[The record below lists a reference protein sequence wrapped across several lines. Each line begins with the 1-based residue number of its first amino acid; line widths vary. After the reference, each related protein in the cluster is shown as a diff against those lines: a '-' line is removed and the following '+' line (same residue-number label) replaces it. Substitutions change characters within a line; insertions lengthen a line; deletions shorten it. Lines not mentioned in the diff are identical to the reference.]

1 MQSEV
6 EGSLLHSLTTH
17 ASQQV
22 LPLDINSL
30 LLEFTDVFQEPSG
43 LPPCRVGHDHK
54 IPLTQGANPVNKRP
68 YRYAKQQKQI
78 IDGLIQDYLK
88 SGIIQ
93 KSDSPYASP
102 VVLVGKKDEAWRLC
116 VDYRDLNKAMVKNK
130 FPIPLVEDLLDD
142 LYGSTIFS
150 KIDLRAGYNQVRMDA
165 ADIHKT
171 AFRTHA
177 GHFEYLV
184 MPNALATFQGLMNS
198 VFQHYLRR
206 FLLVFFDDIL
216 IYSRSMEDHLSHLYQ
231 TLLTMRTHCLYAKK
245 SKCYFG
251 VDKVEYLSH
260 FITKEGVSTDPS
272 KIQQYKIGPYHKT

>member
-1 MQSEV
+1 M
-6 EGSLLHSLTTH
+6 TTH